1 MASLCLLQQ
10 RGRKLVQDV
19 GLEDVVAVASTAE
32 QELRTSVFE
41 LLGSGHL
48 LEAINGGFSVATML
62 LSVSCLL
69 IPVFLEAS
77 GCKAG
82 GVLSSHRRALRVV
95 WLGQWV
101 LATIDM
107 TILTPVSYDLVQ
119 QLGYGAVSSGFLLSA
134 PQVLQPMGAILS
146 RLITEGRSY
155 AFLRRLIV
163 SGLYLQALFTWSLV
177 PVLHR
182 CNAWSSEIVL
192 GSTIMLRSC
201 GGMMLMIY
209 GVPLSTMVYQYAAPA
224 EKPCLSIGLYLAMS
238 LGVCLGPLVSSV
250 LLTLDHYQPSQACN
264 AGARAVQ
271 LMALLWSCETLLAAA
286 LLPQEIAGS
295 NDDSHSRAQ
304 DRLDSQIVEELPIWL
319 RKALVG
325 LTILFSAGR
334 SLGISAIEVATALLL
349 ESQYGWTPEKIGYAL
364 GAVFALTASAGLL
377 VAMLRNTLLS
387 EYVLMLSL
395 AFFSIVGSLLFFDFG
410 GGAPQGVQHS
420 SPLLLMTADMLVYAC
435 MFQLTAFMEGIAT
448 QAAVPDSTFSL
459 ENFIVVRNLAIQ
471 MPRALGPLMA
481 RWMID
486 AFGRN
491 FYAGFMLVLMLVA
504 VWAVCYA
511 ASRARKPSGPMSATE
526 VSSAAKE
533 VS

>member
-10 RGRKLVQDV
+10 RGRKLVQEV

-48 LEAINGGFSVATML
+48 LEAINGGFSLATIS

-77 GCKAG
+77 GCKTG
-82 GVLSSHRRALRVV
+82 GVLSSDRRALRVV

-155 AFLRRLIV
+155 AFLRRFIV

-192 GSTIMLRSC
+192 GSTILLRSC

-209 GVPLSTMVYQYAAPA
+209 GVPLSTMVYQYAASA

-250 LLTLDHYQPSQACN
+250 LLTLGQYQPSQACN

-304 DRLDSQIVEELPIWL
+304 DRVDSQIVEELPIWL

-410 GGAPQGVQHS
+410 GGALQGVHHS

-511 ASRARKPSGPMSATE
+511 ASRARKPSGPSATA

>member
-1 MASLCLLQQ
+1 
-10 RGRKLVQDV
+10 
-19 GLEDVVAVASTAE
+19 
-32 QELRTSVFE
+32 
-41 LLGSGHL
+41 
-48 LEAINGGFSVATML
+48 
-62 LSVSCLL
+62 
-69 IPVFLEAS
+69 
-77 GCKAG
+77 
-82 GVLSSHRRALRVV
+82 
-95 WLGQWV
+95 
-101 LATIDM
+101 M

-155 AFLRRLIV
+155 AFLRRFIL

-192 GSTIMLRSC
+192 GSTILLRSC

-209 GVPLSTMVYQYAAPA
+209 GVPLSTMVYQYAASA

-250 LLTLDHYQPSQACN
+250 LLTLDQYQPSQACN

-286 LLPQEIAGS
+286 LLPQEIGGS
-295 NDDSHSRAQ
+295 NDDSRSRAQ
-304 DRLDSQIVEELPIWL
+304 DRVDSQIVEELPIWL

-325 LTILFSAGR
+325 LTIMFSAGR

-387 EYVLMLSL
+387 EYVLMLFL
-395 AFFSIVGSLLFFDFG
+395 AFFSIVGSLLLFDFG
-410 GGAPQGVQHS
+410 GSAPQGVHHS

-491 FYAGFMLVLMLVA
+491 FYAGFMLVLVLVA

-511 ASRARKPSGPMSATE
+511 ASRARKPSGPSATE
-526 VSSAAKE
+526 VSAAKE